1 MGKMS
6 GGAGLVVLDLRDLGR
21 NRRGVARALRE
32 IGSRLLSMDPDRYRA
47 VCCAAGIP
55 LLEEVNPAQLT
66 IVSQHSQAVFEQL
79 TLPRVATRLGA
90 CAVYSFRECG
100 ALWGPPL
107 LLHVTE
113 DPEVRWSREALK
125 LVGLGA
131 GVSREI
137 ARRAYSRMLMN
148 RALSRA
154 RVVTSSHATALDLE
168 RSHGV
173 PTDRVIVVPLGVDLD
188 QFRPI
193 RRDGDSSLPY
203 LFHLSSDDPRE
214 NTLLIISAFAQ
225 LVARLA
231 EPVRLVV
238 AGDLGALKQSLVRHI
253 KDLGLAAKVELPG
266 RVTDERLAGLYSGA
280 TATILASMDEGFGL
294 QALEAM
300 ACGSLLVSTPAS
312 ATQEVAGEA
321 DVEWTPLKCG
331 RMAAAFEAV
340 WKDPARQ
347 NRAIVTNRRA
357 ASRFL
362 WDTTAQRL
370 NELLSEM
377 VAEFQQRRVPHC
389 WGSLRPAR
397 TR

>member
-1 MGKMS
+1 MMS
-6 GGAGLVVLDLRDLGR
+6 SCAGLVVLDLRDLGR

-32 IGSRLLSMDPDRYRA
+32 IGSRLLIMDPDRYRA

-55 LLEEVNPAQLT
+55 LLEGVNPDQLT
-66 IVSQHSQAVFEQL
+66 VVSQHSQAVFEQL

-90 CAVYSFRECG
+90 CAVYSHRECG

-113 DPEVRWSREALK
+113 DPEVRWSREPLK
-125 LVGLGA
+125 LAAPGG
-131 GVSREI
+131 GFSREI
-137 ARRAYSRMLMN
+137 ARRAYSRLLMN

-154 RVVTSSHATALDLE
+154 RVVTASHATTSDLE

-173 PTDRVIVVPLGVDLD
+173 PSDRVTVVPLGVDLD

-214 NTLLIISAFAQ
+214 HTFLIISAFAQ
-225 LVARLA
+225 LVARLT

-238 AGDLGALKQSLVRHI
+238 AGDLGALKQSLVEHI
-253 KDLGLAAKVELPG
+253 RALGLAAKVELPG
-266 RVTDERLAGLYSGA
+266 RVTDERLAELYSGA
-280 TATILASMDEGFGL
+280 VATILASMDEGFGL

-300 ACGSLLVSTPAS
+300 ACGSLLVSTPAP

-321 DVEWTPLKCG
+321 DVEWTPLESG
-331 RMAAAFEAV
+331 RMAAAFEVV
-340 WKDPARQ
+340 WKAQARQ
-347 NRAIVTNRRA
+347 NRAIVTNRRV
-357 ASRFL
+357 ASRFS

-370 NELLSEM
+370 HELLSEM
-377 VAEFQQRRVPHC
+377 VAESRQSRAPHR
-389 WGSLRPAR
+389 WVSLRPAR